1 MRKNLPRKE
10 RNTEHEKQRKMKKK
24 NLTSLKLTKMLQG
37 NQDQTKIQDKI
48 PIIGHKNQVKAERKM
63 IERKEKQEVILRK
76 INVRKGLK
84 KINLTTS
91 QKELATL

>member
-10 RNTEHEKQRKMKKK
+10 RNTEHQKLRKMKKK
-24 NLTSLKLTKMLQG
+24 NLTSLKRTKMLQE
-37 NQDQTKIQDKI
+37 NQDQTKIQEEI

>member
-1 MRKNLPRKE
+1 
-10 RNTEHEKQRKMKKK
+10 
-24 NLTSLKLTKMLQG
+24 
-37 NQDQTKIQDKI
+37 
-48 PIIGHKNQVKAERKM
+48 M

>member
-10 RNTEHEKQRKMKKK
+10 RNTEHQKLRKMKKK
-24 NLTSLKLTKMLQG
+24 NLTSLKRTKMLQE
-37 NQDQTKIQDKI
+37 NQDQTKIQEEI

-63 IERKEKQEVILRK
+63 IKRKEKQEVILRK